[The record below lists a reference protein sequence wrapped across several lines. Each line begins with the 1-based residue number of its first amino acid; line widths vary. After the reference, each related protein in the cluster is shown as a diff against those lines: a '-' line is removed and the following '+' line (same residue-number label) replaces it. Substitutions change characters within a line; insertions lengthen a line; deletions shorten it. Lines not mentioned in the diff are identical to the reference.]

1 MEERRSQEDREHE
14 RLLVQVMV
22 QCRAPPQP
30 SLYTPYD
37 FPAHHQGYHCSP
49 PPSFPR
55 SPQQSPIHKLCIHM
69 QYMYMSLILRLVTLF
84 IRGETPLPC
93 INFKDSACPAEL
105 PQWLSW

>member
-1 MEERRSQEDREHE
+1 MKDFCNMQEQADKRFREWEDERWKKELEMEERRNQEDREHE
-14 RLLVQVMV
+14 CLLVQMMV

-55 SPQQSPIHKLCIHM
+55 SPQQSPH
-69 QYMYMSLILRLVTLF
+69 T
-84 IRGETPLPC
+84 
-93 INFKDSACPAEL
+93 
-105 PQWLSW
+105 